1 MPRQRPVR
9 GSVCQA
15 RGRGCL
21 TSNPG
26 SLAVC
31 RRRGLR
37 VLTWEMVV
45 VAPAHRAVVRM
56 TLFNSRMAWK
66 GPWHTVWLPGLMLM
80 FLSRSLPFCLRFS
93 DISLHVTHS
102 TRQEVFPT
110 RSATVGHL
118 SCPRVGPS
126 ACTQLDA
133 QCHMPFEAVPSSREV
148 CYISGIISSPFSLFY
163 LFMITVRGWFLD
175 FCSFLP
181 VSYFALKKNWSERV
195 PHLYFPPDLFSFICF
210 N

>member
-1 MPRQRPVR
+1 
-9 GSVCQA
+9 
-15 RGRGCL
+15 
-21 TSNPG
+21 
-26 SLAVC
+26 
-31 RRRGLR
+31 
-37 VLTWEMVV
+37 
-45 VAPAHRAVVRM
+45 
-56 TLFNSRMAWK
+56 
-66 GPWHTVWLPGLMLM
+66 M

-102 TRQEVFPT
+102 TRQEAFPT

-148 CYISGIISSPFSLFY
+148 CYISWIISSPFSLFY

-195 PHLYFPPDLFSFICF
+195 PHLYFPLDLFSFICF